1 MKKSNLPFIFF
12 LVLTI
17 SVFGQ
22 SNSSISNL
30 RIKAADN
37 SYYNFNLD
45 RETNG
50 TVFIFL
56 LTDCPASQSY
66 TLTINDL
73 VKKYKKYN
81 IKFAIVFPGDFSS
94 ENEIK
99 SFVKTYHVGIPVLLD
114 GSFKLTKFLNATVAP
129 ECFVLNKFN
138 KIIYSGRIDDQ
149 YFSPGRKRQVVTAHD
164 LDAAILNLVSG
175 KIQLTKTTKAIGCII
190 NY

>member
-12 LVLTI
+12 LLLTI
-17 SVFGQ
+17 NVFGQ
-22 SNSSISNL
+22 LNSSISNL
-30 RIKAADN
+30 KIKELDK

-45 RETNG
+45 TKSNG

-73 VKKYKKYN
+73 VKKYKKNN
-81 IKFAIVFPGDFSS
+81 INFAIVFPGDFSS
-94 ENEIK
+94 ENEIQ
-99 SFVKTYHVGIPVLLD
+99 SFVKTYHVAIPILFD
-114 GSFKLTKFLNATVAP
+114 RTFKLTKFLNATIAP

-138 KIIYSGRIDDQ
+138 KIVYNGRIDDQ
-149 YFSPGRKRQVVTAHD
+149 YFSPGRKRQVITAHD
-164 LDAAILNLVSG
+164 LDAAISNLVSG
-175 KIQLTKTTKAIGCII
+175 KIQLTKMTKAIGCII